1 MSDTSV
7 SPSMPLVPYQGA
19 TLVLE
24 LRGSESE
31 KMSPYVGSLRGTVWG
46 SSNFFHQINPHW
58 FLQPEILGIYL
69 PGTGTLGWGPGVG
82 LGLLIPRISLLN
94 FYPPHMGMGPAHSI
108 SLPLLQVWM
117 DVVSLILSL
126 SDFHSTQLL
135 SVLSSGCSIFSL

>member
-24 LRGSESE
+24 LRGSEYE

-46 SSNFFHQINPHW
+46 SNNFFHQINPHW
-58 FLQPEILGIYL
+58 FLRPEILGIYL

-82 LGLLIPRISLLN
+82 LGLLIPEIPLPN
-94 FYPPHMGMGPAHSI
+94 FYPPHEGERPARSACA
-108 SLPLLQVWM
+108 PLLSLWM
-117 DVVSLILSL
+117 DVVSLIP
-126 SDFHSTQLL
+126 
-135 SVLSSGCSIFSL
+135 